1 MKKTIF
7 LLLAMPLAVFYS
19 CDSDDQNQTTINYVS
34 FEATSYDFG
43 VDIQSSNSNDIKVYT
58 THISNTERIF
68 GINIETDLSTADP
81 ASYTVPTSVSVP
93 ANSNEGVFTINISD
107 LNIGVEGET
116 LVLSFTNEAG
126 LFVGDPITFNIK
138 QVCPYPET
146 QLDITFDD
154 YPEEQYWELYDSN
167 DVLLFEG
174 GPYPDETAFSRVFCL
189 ANGTYKILMGDTF
202 GDGGGPYTI
211 TNNGNVLV
219 TGDGDHGF
227 SEEITFQI
235 NN

>member
-7 LLLAMPLAVFYS
+7 LFLAISLLVFYS
-19 CDSDDQNQTTINYVS
+19 CDSDDQDQITINYVS
-34 FEATSYDFG
+34 FESTSFNFG
-43 VDIQSSNSNDIKVYT
+43 VDLQSSNSNDIKVYT
-58 THISNTERIF
+58 TLISNVERVF
-68 GINIETDLSTADP
+68 NINIETDLSTADP

-93 ANSNEGVFTINISD
+93 ANTNVGAFTVNISD
-107 LNIGVEGET
+107 LNIGPDGEI
-116 LVLSFTNEAG
+116 LVISLTNEAG
-126 LFVGDPITFNIK
+126 LFIGDPIVLNIK
-138 QVCPYPET
+138 QICPYPET

-154 YPEEQYWELYDSN
+154 FPDEQFWELYDSN

-174 GPYPDETAFSRVFCL
+174 GPYSDQTEFSRTFCL
-189 ANGTYKILMGDTF
+189 ENGTYKILMGDVF

-227 SEEITFQI
+227 GEEITFQI